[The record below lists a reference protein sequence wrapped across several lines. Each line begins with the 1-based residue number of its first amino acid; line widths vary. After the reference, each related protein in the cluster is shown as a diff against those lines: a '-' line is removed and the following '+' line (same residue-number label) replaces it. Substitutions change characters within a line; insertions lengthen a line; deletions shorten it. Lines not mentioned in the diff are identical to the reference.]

1 MRIRSWLFMGIGYLA
16 GTRAGRERFD
26 DLKNS
31 LTDLAQSDLVSE
43 ALGRTRETLGLAGA
57 GEDTE
62 VYLPSDDEVVLDSDD
77 DEEYDEEYS
86 DASSS

>member
-31 LTDLAQSDLVSE
+31 LTDFAQSDLVAE
-43 ALGRTRETLGLAGA
+43 ALGRTRESLGLDDDYDAEA
-57 GEDTE
+57 EIS
-62 VYLPSDDEVVLDSDD
+62 LPEDDEVTLP
-77 DEEYDEEYS
+77 EPE
-86 DASSS
+86 DASA